1 MSEHV
6 LPPARHETRD
16 IGFRPMLIAAILM
29 VLALTLVALF
39 AFWLF
44 PHSTTD
50 KFIAGPVPRF
60 PSPAL
65 QTSPADDMARFYA
78 GEMQRLNGTGWID
91 RAHGIAHIPIEDA
104 MRRIAAS
111 GIPDW
116 PKEPAR

>member
-16 IGFRPMLIAAILM
+16 VGFRPMLIGAILM
-29 VLALTLVALF
+29 AAALALIALF
-39 AFWLF
+39 VFLLY

-50 KFIAGPVPRF
+50 RIIAGPVPRF

-65 QTSPADDMARFYA
+65 QTSPSTDMTRFYA
-78 GEMQRLNGTGWID
+78 SEMQALNSTGWVD

-116 PKEPAR
+116 PKEPVR